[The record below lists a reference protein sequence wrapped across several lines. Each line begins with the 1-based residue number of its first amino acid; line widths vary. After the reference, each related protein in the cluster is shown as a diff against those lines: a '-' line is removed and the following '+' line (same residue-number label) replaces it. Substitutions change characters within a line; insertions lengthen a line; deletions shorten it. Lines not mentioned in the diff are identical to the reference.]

1 MSEFDKVAVVM
12 GRARR
17 GAAERP
23 VREGEAAHQLD
34 VESGHA

>member
-1 MSEFDKVAVVM
+1 MSEFGKVAVVM

-23 VREGEAAHQLD
+23 VREGDAARQLD
-34 VESGHA
+34 AAGSHA